1 MNIPTFLTLLR
12 IFIIPLVMIGY
23 YLPFTWAHPVAAI
36 IFLLAC
42 ITDWLDGFLARRFAQ
57 MTKLGAFLDP
67 IADKLLVVVALVLV
81 VGENLI
87 PLLAI
92 PAAVIVAREVAISAL
107 REWMAELGKR
117 ASVAV
122 TFVAKVKTTLQMV
135 ALILLLWYLPGNKIW
150 SLWLGTVL
158 LWVAAVLTLWSM
170 IVYLKLAWPDFKES
184 SIEQNQ

>member
-1 MNIPTFLTLLR
+1 MNIPTLLTLLR
-12 IFIIPLVMIGY
+12 IFIIPLVVICY
-23 YLPFTWAHPVAAI
+23 YLPFKWSHQVASG

-67 IADKLLVVVALVLV
+67 IADKLLVVVILVVV

-92 PAAVIVAREVAISAL
+92 PAAIIVAREVAISAL

-122 TFVAKVKTTLQMV
+122 TFVAKIKTSLQMI
-135 ALILLLWYLPGNKIW
+135 ALILLLWYLPGDNKW
-150 SLWLGTVL
+150 LLWLGTFF
-158 LWVAAVLTLWSM
+158 LWLAAVLTLWTM
-170 IVYLKLAWPDFKES
+170 TIYLKLAWPDFKDS
-184 SIEQNQ
+184 R

>member
-1 MNIPTFLTLLR
+1 MNIPTLLTLLR
-12 IFIIPLVMIGY
+12 IFIIPLVVICY
-23 YLPFTWAHPVAAI
+23 YLPFKWSHQVASG

-42 ITDWLDGFLARRFAQ
+42 VTDWLDGFLARRFAQ

-67 IADKLLVVVALVLV
+67 IADKLLVVVILVVV

-92 PAAVIVAREVAISAL
+92 PAAIIVAREVAISAL

-122 TFVAKVKTTLQMV
+122 TFVAKIKTSLQMI
-135 ALILLLWYLPGNKIW
+135 ALILLLWYLPGDNKW
-150 SLWLGTVL
+150 LLWLGTFF
-158 LWVAAVLTLWSM
+158 LWLAAVLTLWTM
-170 IVYLKLAWPDFKES
+170 TIYLKLAWPDFKDS
-184 SIEQNQ
+184 R

>member
-1 MNIPTFLTLLR
+1 MNIPTLLTLLR
-12 IFIIPLVMIGY
+12 IFIIPLVVICY
-23 YLPFTWAHPVAAI
+23 YLPFASAHRIAAL

-42 ITDWLDGFLARRFAQ
+42 VTDWLDGFLARRFEQ

-67 IADKLLVVVALVLV
+67 IADKLLVVVALVIV

-87 PLLAI
+87 PLLAV

-122 TFVAKVKTTLQMV
+122 TFVAKIKTSLQMV
-135 ALILLLWYLPGNKIW
+135 ALILLLWYLPGDSVW
-150 SLWLGTVL
+150 VLWAGTAL
-158 LWVAAVLTLWSM
+158 LWIAAALTLWSM
-170 IVYLKLAWPDFKES
+170 IIYLKLAWPDFKES
-184 SIEQNQ
+184 RI

>member
-1 MNIPTFLTLLR
+1 MNIPTLLTLLR
-12 IFIIPLVMIGY
+12 IFIIPLVVICY
-23 YLPFTWAHPVAAI
+23 YLPFKWSHQVAAG

-67 IADKLLVVVALVLV
+67 IADKLLVAVILVVV

-92 PAAVIVAREVAISAL
+92 PAAIIVAREVAISAL

-122 TFVAKVKTTLQMV
+122 TFVAKVKTSLQMI
-135 ALILLLWYLPGNKIW
+135 ALILLLWYLPGDNKW
-150 SLWLGTVL
+150 SLWLGTFF
-158 LWVAAVLTLWSM
+158 LWVAAVLTLWTM
-170 IVYLKLAWPDFKES
+170 TIYLKLAWPDFKDS
-184 SIEQNQ
+184 R